1 MKLGYVVGEV
11 VSTVKICPICNH
23 KLLLVQLVDE
33 HDQPKGQP
41 MIALDKV
48 DAGVG
53 EKVLVLDEGT
63 GASQILGIKQ
73 GPVRSLIVGV
83 VDHVDCGVV

>member
-23 KLLLVQLVDE
+23 KLMLVQVVDE
-33 HDQPKGQP
+33 HDKPRGEP
-41 MIALDKV
+41 LIALDRV

-53 EKVLVLDEGT
+53 EKVLVLDEGN
-63 GASQILGIKQ
+63 GASQILG
-73 GPVRSLIVGV
+73 GHREPVRTLIVGV
-83 VDHVDCGVV
+83 VDHVDCEV

>member
-23 KLLLVQLVDE
+23 KLLLVQVVGE
-33 HDQPKGQP
+33 HDKPTGQP

-48 DAGVG
+48 GAGPG
-53 EKVLVLDEGT
+53 EKVLILDEGN
-63 GASQILGIKQ
+63 GASQILG
-73 GPVRSLIVGV
+73 GNREPVRTMIVGV
-83 VDHVDCGVV
+83 VDHVDVE